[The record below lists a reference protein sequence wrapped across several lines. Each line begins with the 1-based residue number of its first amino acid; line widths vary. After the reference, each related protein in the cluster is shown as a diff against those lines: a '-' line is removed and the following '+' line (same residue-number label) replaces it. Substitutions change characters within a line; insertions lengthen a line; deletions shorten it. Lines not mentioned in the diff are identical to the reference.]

1 MLATKHKREPR
12 RARQHA
18 AWITF
23 EDDFIS
29 HDCQILD
36 VSLNGAKLTADIAVA
51 IGSRFRL
58 SAVPHALVRQ
68 QCEVIWRRGSLLPS
82 QVWSRMNAVACRI
95 Y

>member
-1 MLATKHKREPR
+1 MLVTKHKREPR

-23 EDDFIS
+23 DDDFVS
-29 HDCQILD
+29 RECQVLD
-36 VSLNGAKLTADIAVA
+36 VSLNGAKLTADIDIA

-68 QCEVIWRRGSLLPS
+68 RCEVIWRRGKTFGVKFVS
-82 QVWSRMNAVACRI
+82 
-95 Y
+95 

>member
-1 MLATKHKREPR
+1 MLATKRKREPR

-58 SAVPHALVRQ
+58 SAVPHASFVSSARSSGAAEA
-68 QCEVIWRRGSLLPS
+68 CSHRRCGLE
-82 QVWSRMNAVACRI
+82 
-95 Y
+95 